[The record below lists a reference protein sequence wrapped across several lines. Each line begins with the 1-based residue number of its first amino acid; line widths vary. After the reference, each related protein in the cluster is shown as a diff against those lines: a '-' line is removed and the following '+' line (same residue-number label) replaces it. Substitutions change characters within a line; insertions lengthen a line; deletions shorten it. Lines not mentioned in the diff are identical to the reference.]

1 MLTRS
6 CSSEISRCTDE
17 VNPWK
22 FGAEREVTPRK
33 QFADR
38 CECGCSTGTGHCT
51 EKVWSSEIGRCG

>member
-33 QFADR
+33 QFAVNVVAQRGQDTAR
-38 CECGCSTGTGHCT
+38 
-51 EKVWSSEIGRCG
+51 GRFGPLR